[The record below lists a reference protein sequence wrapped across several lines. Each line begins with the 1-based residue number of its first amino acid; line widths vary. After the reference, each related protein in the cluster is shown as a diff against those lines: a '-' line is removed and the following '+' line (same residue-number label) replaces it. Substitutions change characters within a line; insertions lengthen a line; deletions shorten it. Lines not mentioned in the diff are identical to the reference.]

1 MTKLPIDSTKTK
13 TAPAATPGAVSGKV
27 MRAKVVDRPCPE
39 IARGFGIG
47 RIEPLQSGIDRQD
60 DEGHVIVD
68 EAENDREFIVENGQ
82 RLGDEPEPIAGRR

>member
-27 MRAKVVDRPCPE
+27 MRKKVVDGPGAE

-47 RIEPLQSGIDRQD
+47 RIEPLQRRIDGED

-68 EAENDREFIVENGQ
+68 EAEDDREFVVENGQ
-82 RLGDEPEPIAGRR
+82 RLRR